1 MKWLSTTPILF
12 SMGIICAIAETAVAN
27 PWDSFVSDQQ
37 IFEAQT
43 IRCDFTTGV
52 SANWDGAEP
61 KLELLRDGLGSEF
74 LFDSIG
80 DKGARFIGNAGSEDV
95 HVIRTEMGLTFIEKT
110 SAGSWNTTTVFGF
123 RDKKYP
129 NKFAAV
135 TSRHI
140 NSFTHPTTS
149 QYYGLC
155 KVLEFHK

>member
-12 SMGIICAIAETAVAN
+12 SVGIICAIAETAVAN

-123 RDKKYP
+123 RDKKCP

>member
-1 MKWLSTTPILF
+1 MKWLPTTLILF
-12 SMGIICAIAETAVAN
+12 SVGIICVIAETAGAD
-27 PWDSFVSDQQ
+27 PWDSFVSDKQ

-43 IRCDFTTGV
+43 IRCNFTKGV

-61 KLELLRDGLGSEF
+61 KLEILRDGLGSEF

-80 DKGARFIGNAGSEDV
+80 DKRARFIGNAGSEDV

-155 KVLEFHK
+155 KVLESHK

>member
-1 MKWLSTTPILF
+1 MKCLSTTPILF
-12 SMGIICAIAETAVAN
+12 SVGIICAIAETAGAD
-27 PWDSFVSDQQ
+27 PWNSFVSDQQ

>member
-1 MKWLSTTPILF
+1 MKWLPTSLILF
-12 SMGIICAIAETAVAN
+12 SVGIICVNAETAVAN
-27 PWDSFVSDQQ
+27 PWDSFISDQK

-43 IRCDFTTGV
+43 IRCDFTKGV

-61 KLELLRDGLGSEF
+61 KLEHQRDGFGSEF
-74 LFDSIG
+74 LFDSIV

-95 HVIRTEMGLTFIEKT
+95 RVIRTGMGLTFIEKT
-110 SAGSWNTTTVFGF
+110 SAGFWNITTVFGF

-129 NKFAAV
+129 NRFAAV

-149 QYYGLC
+149 QYYGLY
-155 KVLEFHK
+155 KVLESHK

>member
-1 MKWLSTTPILF
+1 MILF
-12 SMGIICAIAETAVAN
+12 SVGIVCVIAETAGAKT
-27 PWDSFVSDQQ
+27 WDSFVSDQQ

-43 IRCDFTTGV
+43 IRCNFTKGV

-61 KLELLRDGLGSEF
+61 KLEILRDGLGSEF

-95 HVIRTEMGLTFIEKT
+95 HVIPTEMGLTFIEKT

-149 QYYGLC
+149 QYYSLC
-155 KVLEFHK
+155 KVLESHK

>member
-61 KLELLRDGLGSEF
+61 KLELLRDGLGIEF